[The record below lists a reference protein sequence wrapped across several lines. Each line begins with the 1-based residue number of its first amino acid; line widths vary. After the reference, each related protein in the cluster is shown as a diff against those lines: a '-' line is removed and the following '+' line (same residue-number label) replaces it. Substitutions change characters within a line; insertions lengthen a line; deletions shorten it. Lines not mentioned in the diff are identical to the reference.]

1 VASVGNSSVG
11 CRTSIQVSQEN
22 SQEVIWAKRWNTTF
36 TNGIP
41 VKVVP
46 LKYNGSA
53 RRYISNAENAQIT
66 IDVNKYIGH
75 SMMLLYTKNSI
86 SRKDI
91 IHVIPADTYN
101 NTHSSINP
109 VDFTGSILQYDFT
122 GTIFRGGWKYNNGV
136 VIGRIAD
143 YSSATSVTDDCV
155 KKTIILEEYG
165 NSGAA
170 GVQTSHEPNEYGTG
184 SSLQQII
191 DDNQKGDKVIIGGK
205 QYIYKGVGQTPCCVN
220 CVPLGTTQGND
231 PPSTNGE
238 SPANNEIIKGGPTSQ
253 PTTQFGELV
262 CVQVAQLLACAEKNT
277 PQAIINRN
285 PNDTPDTQ
293 ALKEEQ
299 SKKRFT
305 LYVKLIEQ
313 ALKDHPALKPYAS
326 QINFP
331 TNQATLDILAG
342 SYGNAINDQQSY
354 ESVGCA
360 LTSGFGTA
368 TLPPA
373 QKEILEDDLG
383 KVCNQINE
391 AYKALVPLIED
402 CNNANGVVNDILNT
416 LQTQGKN
423 PVSVFELGKNVEE
436 TDITSLWN
444 GLKGSQTAVS
454 TNNPN
459 NPAEV
464 MLLRSDG
471 VKMKYSPSNGNNFS
485 YLKFTKDECEEA
497 IKRITRAEKFKQEVS
512 KDPFL
517 IFDDCP
523 YEDWKNLGTLKV
535 PQAVKDKINSLS
547 TSQLNNFQSHY
558 PLPVQPP
565 NPRQIWEIL
574 NFDDAIG
581 TNINLD
587 YFPIK
592 ITQLPN
598 GFATIEQFFDYFR
611 KNINT
616 FINTDLSN
624 FIPYNSNEGN
634 IWNTNNPISAIIH
647 INIPVTP
654 FSPVPS
660 DDGDVICSS
669 YSSKHWIFSTLQTPR
684 SFQHPVS
691 GNRKFGFD
699 QNSDGSYTIYTRG
712 LDRITNWEN
721 KMIDA
726 LLTKVNEN
734 WGQFRMADALWNS
747 FQDKMKDYV
756 NAQGGQATKIAPTI
770 LRPNYQ
776 SVRDYLMGNTNQK
789 PSCN

>member
-1 VASVGNSSVG
+1 VSGLRSPEILTPTEARTGVYTVTVNKGAGQPWACNATATTKLTVSGCDIRIKASDLTTSEESYVLQKDPTNAMQYLPLALKVENGDGTPIKDMTFAWTAPTGITLTNPNANFVLVQKSGNYSVRVASVGNSSIG
-11 CRTSIQVSQEN
+11 CRTSIQIAQEN
-22 SQEVIWAKRWNTTF
+22 SQELLWSKRWNTNF
-36 TNGIP
+36 ANGTP

-53 RRYISNAENAQIT
+53 RRYISNTDNAQIA
-66 IDVNKYIGH
+66 IDINNYIGH
-75 SMMLLYTKNSI
+75 SMMLLYTKNSVN
-86 SRKDI
+86 RKDI
-91 IHVIPADTYN
+91 MHVIPTDAYN
-101 NTHSSINP
+101 NSHTSINP
-109 VDFTGSILQYDFT
+109 ADFTGSVMLYDYT
-122 GTIFRGGWKYNNGV
+122 GTIFRGGWKYTNGV

-277 PQAIINRN
+277 PQSIINRN
-285 PNDTPDTQ
+285 PNDSPDTQ
-293 ALKEEQ
+293 AAKFEE

-313 ALKDHPALKPYAS
+313 ALKDHPVLKPYAS

-360 LTSGFGTA
+360 LTSAFGTA

-416 LQTQGKN
+416 LQIQGKN
-423 PVSVFELGKNVEE
+423 PVKVFEIGKYVEE
-436 TDITSLWN
+436 ADITVLWN
-444 GLKGSQTAVS
+444 GLKGTQTPIS
-454 TNNPN
+454 TNNPD

-485 YLKFTKDECEEA
+485 YLKFTKDECENRINDITKLVNESINKLKDKGLFRNLTSVGTFQDVNLYVDEDLEYGAAYTLPGIGIHISRRQYNEYIGNNVDLKQKAKNTLKHEYGHILQARLHGKLFFYGAIAPYSLLSAAIAKQHQCSWTETEA
-497 IKRITRAEKFKQEVS
+497 NRLS
-512 KDPFL
+512 KDLFCNTQN
-517 IFDDCP
+517 DCNWDTTNFP
-523 YEDWKNLGTLKV
+523 
-535 PQAVKDKINSLS
+535 
-547 TSQLNNFQSHY
+547 LN
-558 PLPVQPP
+558 
-565 NPRQIWEIL
+565 
-574 NFDDAIG
+574 
-581 TNINLD
+581 
-587 YFPIK
+587 
-592 ITQLPN
+592 
-598 GFATIEQFFDYFR
+598 
-611 KNINT
+611 
-616 FINTDLSN
+616 
-624 FIPYNSNEGN
+624 
-634 IWNTNNPISAIIH
+634 
-647 INIPVTP
+647 
-654 FSPVPS
+654 
-660 DDGDVICSS
+660 
-669 YSSKHWIFSTLQTPR
+669 
-684 SFQHPVS
+684 
-691 GNRKFGFD
+691 
-699 QNSDGSYTIYTRG
+699 
-712 LDRITNWEN
+712 
-721 KMIDA
+721 
-726 LLTKVNEN
+726 
-734 WGQFRMADALWNS
+734 
-747 FQDKMKDYV
+747 
-756 NAQGGQATKIAPTI
+756 
-770 LRPNYQ
+770 
-776 SVRDYLMGNTNQK
+776 
-789 PSCN
+789 CN